1 MRAVKLSLRGVQA
14 RRVPAGLSAGL
25 PLRRAVVGVRWTE
38 RQDDVIRECCF
49 RGADYVAAEIFR
61 RCGVERSR
69 HAVEMR
75 ASRLGASLVPQ
86 TVCPACGAV
95 GLKINRQSRM
105 CVRCTELLHVEEQR
119 AFAASLEAE
128 RAAALAEAEALRRE
142 NAALR
147 KRRSRAR
154 ARAAGAAAG
163 AAAAGAQD
171 E

>member
-1 MRAVKLSLRGVQA
+1 MVAL
-14 RRVPAGLSAGL
+14 
-25 PLRRAVVGVRWTE
+25 RWTE

-49 RGADYVAAEIFR
+49 RGADYVAAEILR

-95 GLKINRQSRM
+95 GLKINRQSRL

-119 AFAASLEAE
+119 AFAAQLEAE

-142 NAALR
+142 NAVLR
-147 KRRSRAR
+147 KRRSRAK
-154 ARAAGAAAG
+154 ARAAGTAAAAAG
-163 AAAAGAQD
+163 AAGAQD